1 MGTLERRIQG
11 RGRDAETGVTLDY
24 LGSLN
29 QLHRDWFREVYAD
42 GHHHLHELNAD
53 LDANTVFKRVCQ
65 LNIFDSNVVQPCYG
79 PEEDERVPSPL
90 VRLISVRIAYPG
102 QSDRPM
108 AKVVVPTDMTVAQ
121 FVGRV
126 QALLQDYA
134 GELLASPAVTPH
146 WQMRLASDTATPLL
160 YPPTPAGTPAHLSSW
175 EQHLP
180 ISATGIEHHS
190 DRLRAPPSVQTQQRI
205 GI

>member
-1 MGTLERRIQG
+1 
-11 RGRDAETGVTLDY
+11 
-24 LGSLN
+24 
-29 QLHRDWFREVYAD
+29 
-42 GHHHLHELNAD
+42 
-53 LDANTVFKRVCQ
+53 VFKRVCQ

-126 QALLQDYA
+126 QALLQEYA
-134 GELLASPAVTPH
+134 GELPASPAVTPH
-146 WQMRLASDTATPLL
+146 WRMRLASDTATPLL

-180 ISATGIEHHS
+180 ISATGIGHHS
-190 DRLRAPPSVQTQQRI
+190 VVAVAPDLSALITVFVSCPGQVRTNTPIYVPDRCTSVSDGRTIR
-205 GI
+205 